1 MSPESKQQ
9 RAKWRVAL
17 FGVIAGMLI
26 TIQDVPNHVD
36 YNVVLL
42 FGVIAGMLI
51 TIQYVPNHVGYNVVL
66 LVQPRLPVNV
76 LPN

>member
-26 TIQDVPNHVD
+26 TIQVVYVD